1 MKAGLQKKE
10 RVIIQEKRNWPG
22 GNNNLGLPAE
32 PNLTFIAGYGCR
44 SLEKNQILKVAA
56 NTNVRYC
63 SLFTFCTW
71 SKQIFK

>member
-22 GNNNLGLPAE
+22 DNFNEELPAE

-44 SLEKNQILKVAA
+44 SLEKKLEFK
-56 NTNVRYC
+56 
-63 SLFTFCTW
+63 SG
-71 SKQIFK
+71 SKYQC